1 MVAPMSDSPPGA
13 PPSPSGTD
21 PARLARAKEI
31 FLAVREL
38 GAAARDDAV
47 EHMCGADIALREV
60 VRNLLRGADAPLPF
74 ETLAE
79 DIRAAHHTRIGGAG
93 TIDTGSLGV
102 GDGGGG
108 GGGGGE
114 PRGDRIGNYR
124 LLERIGEGGFG
135 IVYMAEQERPV
146 RRRVALKIIKLGM
159 DTRQVVARFEAERQ
173 ALAMMDHPNI
183 ARVFDA
189 GTTPMGRPYFVMEL
203 VRGLPIT
210 EYCDQRKLPIR
221 DRLALVAQ
229 VCSAL
234 QHAHSKG
241 VIHRDIKPSNVLVST
256 IGDAPAPKIIDFGIA
271 KATTA
276 RLTEKTVFTEFR
288 QMIGTP
294 EYMSPEQ
301 AGESNEDVDTRT
313 DVYAVGVLLYELLTG
328 ATPFDSQRLRSA
340 AFGEMQRIIRE
351 EDPPKP
357 STRVSS
363 RSETLPTVAERR
375 AVAPARL
382 PPMIRGELDWIVMK
396 ALEKDRTRRYATA
409 EAFGA
414 DLQRYLAGHAV
425 EAAPPGAVYR
435 VRTFVRRNRGP
446 VIAASLLAAMLVL
459 GLIGT
464 SLGFVR
470 AEQKRG
476 EAVRER
482 IRADAK
488 TEEAVAA
495 ETIATRRA
503 YSANLM
509 SASAAINAVQFG
521 TARSFLDAAPE
532 HLRGWEWRVLHAE
545 LDTSVRS
552 MSITP
557 PTGDTNT
564 SEFFHLTMHPD
575 GESFFSIEWG
585 SPTPARR
592 WDLATGRELGSFPAP
607 AEGLSDA
614 LTHTKFTV
622 SPDGRAL
629 GAACFARDWNS
640 DLVAI
645 GAWDLSTGER
655 TLRATVRWPGASI
668 REGVVAGDGSSAFV
682 FARTGFRRYD
692 VRSGTVTA
700 HVGSG
705 DHGLLSLSDDESL
718 IAGYDL
724 RLGDIVVWDAC
735 TLVPIAT
742 FRGHGP
748 SVYLPAGAFSDDN
761 RWLCTGGDDDKARVW
776 SIDAHPATHDPEVVL
791 PHHARVTGVAFSP
804 DGTHVATIARDR
816 AIRIWERASGS
827 LLGTYV
833 SERLVS
839 GPMMFLPDG
848 VTIAGWEADGTVRMW
863 DTTAE
868 RTTILRGHADIV
880 SRAMFVPENPL
891 GLIVSTGWDGG
902 VGETGTVRVWDAD
915 SGDPVGA
922 SRSRMGDIVLHASC
936 SADGR
941 FAAFAS
947 IDAQGPTSRIE
958 VLDLTAGRPM
968 LSINLDRTPIF
979 LAFARDR
986 DGVSDL
992 VFADARSVQNDKV
1005 QLARINSRTGAT
1017 LASVELDPKARWQF
1031 RMSPDGRTIAA
1042 IPVTPNGVSAGR
1054 SGTMLLLDARSL
1066 ATVRELRGI
1075 DGHVLS
1081 IAFSP
1086 DGARIATGSVEGLV
1100 RVYALESGALLAT
1113 LSGHD
1118 VEVLAVEFSPDGQR
1132 IASAGLDRQIRIWD
1146 ATTYDRLAA
1155 FGGHNGHIGDLEW
1168 DGGGERLVS
1177 CSGDSTVRIWEPQ
1190 PIRTRVQARDARHA
1204 ALEVV
1209 RPKVENWFTEFT
1221 NAERVIERIN
1231 ADDSLSPLEHKVA
1244 LQEVL
1249 RIGLERIPT
1258 PAPAP

>member
-1 MVAPMSDSPPGA
+1 MAAPMGDSSPGGPPF
-13 PPSPSGTD
+13 PSGAD

-31 FLAVREL
+31 FLAVGGL

-47 EHMCGADIALREV
+47 ERLCGADTALREE
-60 VRNLLRGADAPLPF
+60 VRNLLHGADAPLPF

-79 DIRAAHHTRIGGAG
+79 DIRAAHHTRIGAAG
-93 TIDTGSLGV
+93 TLDTGSLGSTS
-102 GDGGGG
+102 GS
-108 GGGGGE
+108 GE

-210 EYCDQRKLPIR
+210 EYCDQRRLSIR
-221 DRLALVAQ
+221 DRLALVTQ

-256 IGDAPAPKIIDFGIA
+256 IGDTPAPKIIDFGIA

-357 STRVSS
+357 STRVIS
-363 RSETLPTVAERR
+363 RGETLPTVAERR
-375 AVAPARL
+375 AVPPARL

-414 DLQRYLAGHAV
+414 DLHRYLEGHAV

-435 VRTFVRRNRGP
+435 VRKFVRRNRGP
-446 VIAASLLAAMLVL
+446 VIAAGLLAAMLVL

-470 AEQKRG
+470 AEQKRE

-482 IRADAK
+482 NRADAK

-521 TARSFLDAAPE
+521 TARSFLEAAPE
-532 HLRGWEWRVLHAE
+532 RLRGWEWRVLHAG

-552 MSITP
+552 MSIAQ

-564 SEFFHLTMHPD
+564 SEFFHLAMHLD

-614 LTHTKFTV
+614 PTHTKITV
-622 SPDGRAL
+622 APDGRTL
-629 GAACFARDWNS
+629 GAACFARSWTS
-640 DLVAI
+640 DLVAFA
-645 GAWDLSTGER
+645 AWDLSTGER
-655 TLRATVRWPGASI
+655 TLRETVHWPGASI
-668 REGVVAGDGSSAFV
+668 REGVVAADGSSAFV
-682 FARTGFRRYD
+682 FARTGLRRYD

-705 DHGLLSLSDDESL
+705 DHGLLSLSDDASL

-724 RLGDIVVWDAC
+724 RLGDLVVWDAC

-748 SVYLPAGAFSDDN
+748 GVYLPAGAFSNDN
-761 RWLCTGGDDDKARVW
+761 RWLCTGGDDDTARIW
-776 SIDAHPATHDPEVVL
+776 LIDSEPRMHDSVATL
-791 PHHARVTGVAFSP
+791 PHHGRVCGVTFSP
-804 DGTHVATIARDR
+804 DGSRVATIARDR
-816 AIRIWERASGS
+816 AIRVWDRASGS
-827 LLGTYV
+827 LLGTHV
-833 SERLVS
+833 GEGLLA
-839 GPMMFLPDG
+839 GPLMFLPDG
-848 VTIAGWEADGTVRMW
+848 ITITGWEADGTVRMW
-863 DTTAE
+863 DTTADA
-868 RTTILRGHADIV
+868 TTILRGHADIV

-915 SGDPVGA
+915 SGDPVGVY
-922 SRSRMGDIVLHASC
+922 RSRMGDIVLHASC

-947 IDAQGPTSRIE
+947 NDAQGPTARIE
-958 VLDLTAGRPM
+958 VLDLFTGERV
-968 LSINLDRTPIF
+968 LSVH
-979 LAFARDR
+979 RDR
-986 DGVSDL
+986 STRFVEFFQDPDGVPNL
-992 VFADARSVQNDKV
+992 IVADARPVLHDEV
-1005 QLARINSRTGAT
+1005 RLERIDSRTGTT
-1017 LASVELDPKARWQF
+1017 LASVELDPEARWQF
-1031 RMSPDGRTIAA
+1031 GMSPDGRTIAA
-1042 IPVTPNGVSAGR
+1042 ISVASDGVDAGR
-1054 SGTMLLLDARSL
+1054 PGTMLLLDTESL

-1075 DGHVLS
+1075 EGQVLS

-1086 DGARIATGSVEGLV
+1086 DGTRFATGSVDGLV
-1100 RVYALESGALLAT
+1100 RVHALDSGALLAT

-1118 VEVLAVEFSPDGQR
+1118 VEITAVEFSPDGRR
-1132 IASAGLDRQIRIWD
+1132 IASAGLDRRIRIWD
-1146 ATTYDRLAA
+1146 ATTYDQLAA
-1155 FGGHNGHIGDLEW
+1155 FGGHTGHIGDLEW

-1190 PIRTRVQARDARHA
+1190 PIRTRVRARDDRRA
-1204 ALEVV
+1204 ALAVV
-1209 RPKVENWFTEFT
+1209 RPTVEKWFAEVGDP
-1221 NAERVIERIN
+1221 ERVIERIN
-1231 ADDSLSPLEHKVA
+1231 AERAFSPLERKVA

-1249 RIGLERIPT
+1249 RMGLERG
-1258 PAPAP
+1258 APGSADP